1 MCIFTFKLL
10 LNFYVLALKTIMKI
24 NRNSLNLTNVEKFE
38 KLNVRLRDINENIA
52 CEKKEMHEDKNDIP

>member
-1 MCIFTFKLL
+1 
-10 LNFYVLALKTIMKI
+10 MKI